1 MRAPST
7 EREGGYSAATSR
19 NSEQECCL
27 PTSDTER
34 LAAERIELVLRY
46 MGEEVGETETR
57 VEAEGIPPDE
67 AAPTP
72 SSRLRQTQ
80 MAWGGFPAVRDQ
92 GPTSPPG
99 RLRSLLTVAIRGL
112 RQFLHDHSDLR
123 WVLAA
128 ALLVV
133 VIEWLVAPLLG

>member
-1 MRAPST
+1 M
-7 EREGGYSAATSR
+7 
-19 NSEQECCL
+19 
-27 PTSDTER
+27 
-34 LAAERIELVLRY
+34 ELVLRY

-57 VEAEGIPPDE
+57 VEAEGIPLDE

-72 SSRLRQTQ
+72 VSRFRQTQ
-80 MAWGGFPAVRDQ
+80 MASGRFPVRDY

-99 RLRSLLTVAIRGL
+99 RLRSLLTVAIGDL
-112 RQFLHDHSDLR
+112 RKFLHEHSELP

-133 VIEWLVAPLLG
+133 VIVWLVAPLLG